1 MSKFYLTTPLYYVNA
16 SPHIGHAYTT
26 VIADCMAR
34 WRRLKGEEVFF
45 LTGTDEHGEKIKK
58 AAENSGKEV
67 KPFVDETVENF
78 KSLWRKLDVSYD
90 LFLRTTDSY
99 HETAVKKVITTLAKK
114 GDIYKANYQAY
125 HCIPCESFW
134 TEIQL
139 GGKKICPDCGRE
151 VSKINEENYFF
162 KLSQYENWLR
172 DYLKANPDCIL
183 PKTRFNEVMGF
194 LENNKLE
201 DLCISRPKSRVSW
214 GIDFPLDEKYV
225 VYVWFDA
232 LLNYI
237 SGIGFS
243 SDEKKF
249 KKFWP
254 ADIHFMA
261 KDILRYHAVF
271 WPIMLKALGLEPPR
285 LVFAHGWWK
294 FEGEKMSKSRGNIVN
309 PLEVVEKFGVD
320 ALRYFLLREIP
331 IGVDGNFFLKP
342 LINRI
347 NSDLANDLGNL
358 LYRVLN
364 MSEKYFQGKV
374 CSKGGS
380 FPPEFEP
387 FLKDNQLLKS
397 YQEDMDSCQFSSGLE
412 KLWSFIGAM
421 NKYVE
426 DKKPWVLFKEK
437 RLDELE
443 QFIWSLLE
451 GIRIVAVLVFPV
463 MPQTSQAIFRQL
475 GREFK
480 PKEVKVWLKG
490 DFTVKKE
497 APLFPRIDLEQHAD

>member
-1 MSKFYLTTPLYYVNA
+1 M
-16 SPHIGHAYTT
+16 
-26 VIADCMAR
+26 
-34 WRRLKGEEVFF
+34 
-45 LTGTDEHGEKIKK
+45 
-58 AAENSGKEV
+58 
-67 KPFVDETVENF
+67 
-78 KSLWRKLDVSYD
+78 
-90 LFLRTTDSY
+90 RTTDAY
-99 HETAVKKVITTLAKK
+99 HEAAVKKVITLLAEK
-114 GDIYKANYQAY
+114 GDIYKADYEAY

-151 VSKINEENYFF
+151 IEKIKEENYFF
-162 KLSQYENWLR
+162 KLSQYESWLK
-172 DYLKANPDCIL
+172 DYLKANPDCVM
-183 PKTRFNEVMGF
+183 PKARFNEVIGF

-201 DLCISRPKSRVSW
+201 DLCISRPKTRVSW
-214 GIDFPLDEKYV
+214 GIDFPLDDKYV

-237 SGIGFS
+237 SAVGFS

-249 KKFWP
+249 RKLWP

-271 WPIMLKALGLEPPR
+271 WPIMLKALDLPPAR
-285 LVFAHGWWK
+285 LTFAHGWWK

-309 PLEVVEKFGVD
+309 PLEVMDKFGVD

-331 IGVDGNFFLKP
+331 IGVDGNFFWKP

-364 MSEKYFQGKV
+364 MSEKYFQGKI
-374 CSKGGS
+374 CSKNDCLP
-380 FPPEFEP
+380 PPEFTP
-387 FLKDNQLLKS
+387 FIKGNLLFKS
-397 YQEDMDSCQFSSGLE
+397 YQEDMDRCQFSTALE
-412 KLWSFIGAM
+412 KLWVFIGVM
-421 NKYVE
+421 NKFIE
-426 DKKPWVLFKEK
+426 DKKPWLLFKEK

-451 GIRIVAVLVFPV
+451 GIRITAVLISPV

-480 PKEVKVWLKG
+480 PEGFTVWLKG
-490 DFTVKKE
+490 DFSVKKE
-497 APLFPRIDLEQHAD
+497 APLFPRIDLDQHVD